1 MLENFAGGCRSSRI
15 PFVIM
20 AEAITTR
27 ARRITMNR
35 AYCDPQEPSASELER
50 VIEPLASYICATDQP
65 RAALMAALALLFS
78 EVNQTYRAAN
88 AQIAAFAR
96 SSCS

>member
-1 MLENFAGGCRSSRI
+1 
-15 PFVIM
+15 
-20 AEAITTR
+20 
-27 ARRITMNR
+27 MNPV
-35 AYCDPQEPSASELER
+35 YFDPQQPSASDLEQ

-88 AQIAAFAR
+88 AQIATFAGN
-96 SSCS
+96 SCS

>member
-1 MLENFAGGCRSSRI
+1 
-15 PFVIM
+15 
-20 AEAITTR
+20 
-27 ARRITMNR
+27 MNPV
-35 AYCDPQEPSASELER
+35 YFDPQQPSAGDLEQ

-88 AQIAAFAR
+88 AHIATFAGN
-96 SSCS
+96 SCS